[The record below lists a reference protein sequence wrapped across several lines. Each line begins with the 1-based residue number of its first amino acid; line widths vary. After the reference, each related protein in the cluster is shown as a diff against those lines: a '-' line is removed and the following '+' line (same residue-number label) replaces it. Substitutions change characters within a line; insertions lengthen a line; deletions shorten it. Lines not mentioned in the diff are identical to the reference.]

1 MLIYIQDC
9 SGHTLF
15 TRSQRYRGHTSFAGT
30 ASYRGHTSFYRAD
43 RYIDAQIPL
52 IPNASQLLSQNLFF
66 FFLFF
71 STRAIIFSLRSRV
84 RSFLIYLRL

>member
-9 SGHTLF
+9 SGHTRF

-66 FFLFF
+66 SLFF